1 MTREAMMID
10 PKSTAA
16 GNLAADRIDLQ
27 LIADMVPR
35 NSKVLDIGCGDGAL
49 LELLVNQRGVDGRG
63 LELSQSGV
71 NNCVTRGLSVVQ
83 GNADTD
89 LSYYPD
95 NGFDTV
101 ILSQTL
107 QATQRPHDVLREMAR
122 IGKRLIVSI
131 PNFGHWRVRLDL
143 LAKGRMPVTGTLKAS
158 WYETANIHLCTLQDF
173 ADLCDVLGLSVESCI
188 TLSRGHAK
196 SHAGRPTRRAN
207 LLADQGVFVLR
218 RI

>member
-1 MTREAMMID
+1 MVAVMID
-10 PKSTAA
+10 PKANAA

-27 LIADMVPR
+27 LIADMVAPG
-35 NSKVLDIGCGDGAL
+35 SKVLDIGCGDGTL
-49 LELLVNQRGVDGRG
+49 LELLVKQHGVDARG

-71 NNCVTRGLSVVQ
+71 NNCVARGLSVVQ

-143 LAKGRMPVTGTLKAS
+143 LAKGRMPVTGTLNAS
-158 WYETANIHLCTLQDF
+158 WYETANIHLCTLTDF
-173 ADLCDVLGLSVESCI
+173 TQLCDVLGLSVESCT
-188 TLSRGHAK
+188 TLSRGKAK
-196 SHAGRPTRRAN
+196 ALPGRTTRRAN
-207 LLADQGVFVLR
+207 LLAEQGVFVLTR
-218 RI
+218 S

>member
-1 MTREAMMID
+1 MID
-10 PKSTAA
+10 PKSAAA

-71 NNCVTRGLSVVQ
+71 NDCVTRGLSVVQ

-89 LSYYPD
+89 LSYYPA
-95 NGFDTV
+95 NGFNTV
-101 ILSQTL
+101 ILGQTL

-131 PNFGHWRVRLDL
+131 PNFGHWRVRPDL

-188 TLSRGHAK
+188 TLSRGRAK

>member
-1 MTREAMMID
+1 MID
-10 PKSTAA
+10 PKANAS
-16 GNLAADRIDLQ
+16 GNLDATRIDLQ
-27 LIADMVPR
+27 LIAEMVAL

-49 LELLVNQRGVDGRG
+49 LELLGHERQIDGRG

-71 NNCVTRGLSVVQ
+71 NACVARGLSVVQ

-143 LAKGRMPVTGTLKAS
+143 LLTGRMPVTGALNAS
-158 WYETANIHLCTLQDF
+158 WYETANIHLCTLNDF
-173 ADLCDVLGLSVESCI
+173 TILCAELDLRVESCT
-188 TLSRGHAK
+188 TLSRGRA
-196 SHAGRPTRRAN
+196 TRFSGGPGKRQN
-207 LLADQGVFVLR
+207 LFAEQGLFVLR
-218 RI
+218 RT

>member
-1 MTREAMMID
+1 MMID
-10 PKSTAA
+10 PKSQAA
-16 GNLAADRIDLQ
+16 GNLSGDRIDLQ
-27 LIADMVPR
+27 LIADRVAP

-49 LELLVNQRGVDGRG
+49 LELLAHQRGIDGRG

-71 NNCVTRGLSVVQ
+71 NNCVARGLSVVQ

-107 QATQRPHDVLREMAR
+107 QATQRPHEVLREMAR

-143 LAKGRMPVTGTLKAS
+143 LFNGRMPVTGALNAS
-158 WYETANIHLCTLQDF
+158 WYETANIC
-173 ADLCDVLGLSVESCI
+173 
-188 TLSRGHAK
+188 
-196 SHAGRPTRRAN
+196 
-207 LLADQGVFVLR
+207 LLYTSPSPRD
-218 RI
+218 

>member
-1 MTREAMMID
+1 MID
-10 PKSTAA
+10 PKANAA
-16 GNLAADRIDLQ
+16 GNLDAERIDLK
-27 LIADMVPR
+27 LIADMVAP

-49 LELLVNQRGVDGRG
+49 LELLMRDRQIDGRG

-71 NNCVTRGLSVVQ
+71 NSCVARGLSVVQ

-107 QATQRPHDVLREMAR
+107 QATQSPHEVLREMAR
-122 IGKRLIVSI
+122 IGERLIVSI

-143 LAKGRMPVTGTLKAS
+143 LLHGRMPVTGALNAS
-158 WYETANIHLCTLQDF
+158 WYETANIHLCTLTDF
-173 ADLCDVLGLSVESCI
+173 TALCGTLDLYVESCI
-188 TLSRGHAK
+188 ALTRGRAK
-196 SHAGRPTRRAN
+196 AIDRSPGGRENFFAE
-207 LLADQGVFVLR
+207 QGLFVLR
-218 RI
+218 RA

>member
-1 MTREAMMID
+1 MID
-10 PKSTAA
+10 PKAEAA
-16 GNLAADRIDLQ
+16 GNLDAARIDLR
-27 LIADMVPR
+27 LIADMVAPG
-35 NSKVLDIGCGDGAL
+35 SKVLDIGCGDGAL
-49 LELLVNQRGVDGRG
+49 LTLLVNERNIDARG

-71 NNCVTRGLSVVQ
+71 NNCVARGLSVVQ

-122 IGKRLIVSI
+122 IGNRLIVSI

-143 LAKGRMPVTGTLKAS
+143 LLNGRMPVTGALNAS
-158 WYETANIHLCTLQDF
+158 WYETANIHLCTLTDF
-173 ADLCDVLGLSVESCI
+173 TGLCTTLDLQVDSCI
-188 TLSRGHAK
+188 TLSNGRAK
-196 SHAGRPTRRAN
+196 ILSGQPGRRQN
-207 LLADQGVFVLR
+207 LFAEQGLFVLSR
-218 RI
+218 R

>member
-1 MTREAMMID
+1 MID
-10 PKSTAA
+10 PKSAAA
-16 GNLAADRIDLQ
+16 GNLAADRIDLK

-35 NSKVLDIGCGDGAL
+35 DTKVLDIGCGDGAL
-49 LELLVNQRGVDGRG
+49 LELLVNERGVDGRG

-71 NNCVTRGLSVVQ
+71 NKCVARGLSVVQ

-143 LAKGRMPVTGTLKAS
+143 LAKGRMPVTGTLQAS
-158 WYETANIHLCTLQDF
+158 WYETANIHLCTLKDF
-173 ADLCDVLGLSVESCI
+173 ADLCEVLGLSVESCI
-188 TLSRGHAK
+188 TLSRGKARRFSGH
-196 SHAGRPTRRAN
+196 PTRRAN
-207 LLADQGVFVLR
+207 LFAEQGVFVLHR
-218 RI
+218 

>member
-1 MTREAMMID
+1 
-10 PKSTAA
+10 
-16 GNLAADRIDLQ
+16 
-27 LIADMVPR
+27 MVPR
-35 NSKVLDIGCGDGAL
+35 DTKVLDIGCGDGAL
-49 LELLVNQRGVDGRG
+49 LELLVNERGVDGRG
-63 LELSQSGV
+63 LELGQSGV
-71 NNCVTRGLSVVQ
+71 NNCVARGLSVVQ

-122 IGKRLIVSI
+122 IGNRLIVSI

-143 LAKGRMPVTGTLKAS
+143 LAKGRMPVTGALKAS
-158 WYETANIHLCTLQDF
+158 WYETANIHLCTLKDF
-173 ADLCDVLGLSVESCI
+173 ADLCDVLSLSVERCI
-188 TLSRGHAK
+188 TLSRGHATAY
-196 SHAGRPTRRAN
+196 AGRPTRRAN

-218 RI
+218 RL